1 MRSRPGRSTPPKRML
16 VTTNSDH
23 PARRRIGVR
32 GALSTAA
39 GRLAGNREGLLWLL
53 VVGAVYIVTT
63 IIVAESHGGHRT
75 DVAMGIAANIARGH
89 LDAGLPAG
97 SLDTVTV
104 GGLAYQV
111 ISPLPIVPYLLF
123 VPFPVAWEVSRWM
136 ISTGI
141 GIAAAWLTLPLARRY
156 GPGGRTTFWLATL
169 GAFGTLLWT
178 QSIAGNFYYLAH
190 VEATLCS
197 FIALIEWRGRR
208 RPWVIG
214 LALGLA
220 SLARPTI
227 ILAAIP
233 FGIGL
238 LMVKGDRWRTAV
250 AFIGPLV
257 VAIGLTGLY
266 NALRFGSPLETGYGI
281 SVLTRESLA
290 QSRAQ
295 GVFSLRHVPKN
306 LALFIVRGFDLRASF
321 PFLIPD
327 PNGHSIL
334 LTSPALLIAISAGVR
349 SRSARILWVAAFLV
363 AMPLLLYYGGGGY
376 RTYGYR
382 YALDFIPFLLALVAI
397 GAGKHFGSLE
407 KLLIVLSVC
416 FVAYG
421 VVWAVFG

>member
-1 MRSRPGRSTPPKRML
+1 MTNRPDRTP
-16 VTTNSDH
+16 
-23 PARRRIGVR
+23 IGVR
-32 GALSTAA
+32 GTASTLAR
-39 GRLAGNREGLLWLL
+39 RLAGDREGLLWLFI
-53 VVGAVYIVTT
+53 VAAVYIVTT
-63 IIVAESHGGHRT
+63 IVVADSHTGHGT
-75 DVAMGIAANIARGH
+75 DRAMAIAANIARGR

-97 SLDTVTV
+97 SLDTVTM
-104 GGLAYQV
+104 GGATYQV

-123 VPFPVAWEVSRWM
+123 VPFPFAWEVSRWV

-156 GPGGRTTFWLATL
+156 GPGGPTTLWLATL

-178 QSIAGNFYYLAH
+178 QSISGNFYYLAH

-220 SLARPTI
+220 GLARPTVL
-227 ILAAIP
+227 LAAIP

-238 LMVKGDRWRTAV
+238 LTVKGDRLRTAV
-250 AFIGPLV
+250 SFLGPLA
-257 VAIGLTGLY
+257 VAVGLTGLY
-266 NALRFGSPLETGYGI
+266 DALRFGSPLESGYGI
-281 SVLTRESLA
+281 SVLSRESLVH
-290 QSRAQ
+290 SRAQ
-295 GVFSLRHVPKN
+295 GVFSLRHVPNN
-306 LALFIVRGFDLRASF
+306 LALLIVRGFDLQAHF
-321 PFLIPD
+321 PYLVPD
-327 PNGHSIL
+327 PDGHSIL
-334 LTSPALLIAISAGVR
+334 LTSPALLVAVSAGVR

-363 AMPLLLYYGGGGY
+363 ALPLLLYYGGGGF

-407 KLLIVLSVC
+407 KLLIGLSVG